1 MGQYRG
7 REQLHIDRNT
17 KLSLLNTKKGKN
29 AMGKD
34 KLVLK
39 DGTEIK
45 LETGASLS
53 RIGVLSADKAAMVAT
68 WDKLTPDNLSS
79 IQIKNGDG
87 LVVGNYADL
96 ILVSETSTINTD
108 GTILT
113 YYFLREKTDM
123 EKNMDNVTA
132 QTEQNTADIDYILMM
147 TEV

>member
-1 MGQYRG
+1 M
-7 REQLHIDRNT
+7 D
-17 KLSLLNTKKGKN
+17 
-29 AMGKD
+29 KD
-34 KLVLK
+34 MLILK

-53 RIGVLSADKAAMVAT
+53 ALGVLSADKTAMVAT
-68 WDKLTPDNLSS
+68 WDKLTPDNLAVV
-79 IQIKNGDG
+79 QVKNSDG
-87 LVVGNYADL
+87 LTVGNYTDL

-113 YYFLREKTDM
+113 YFNLREKTDM
-123 EKNMDNVTA
+123 EKELNSVSV